1 MLSNQIV
8 LLASVVFAGIMCQWF
23 AWWVKL
29 PAIIFLLLTGII
41 AGPVTGA
48 LDVNIMLGDL
58 LFPFISLSVAMILF
72 EGSLT
77 LKFREIAGLQKVV
90 RRMIVFG
97 VPITWGITSVATKFS
112 LNLPWSISLLFGA
125 IVVVTGPTVI
135 VPMLR
140 TVRPKASI
148 ASILRWEGIVI
159 DPVGATLA
167 LLVYEFI
174 LVGSQG
180 GAIGHTLTAF
190 GKIVVIGLAT
200 GSLSGWLFGTV
211 LRRHWLPE
219 FLHNV
224 GTLSFVG
231 AVFAMSN
238 YFQHESGLL
247 TVTVMG
253 IWLANMDDVPIDDI
267 INFKESVSV
276 LLISVLFIVLAS
288 RIDLVQLKSLGWSA
302 ACIFLA
308 IQFLARPIS
317 VVLSTIGSTLT
328 WPERHLLAW
337 IAPRGI
343 VAAAI
348 SALFSINLVEAGF
361 KEAELLVPL
370 TFMVIIGTV
379 LLQSSTARFI
389 ARILGVNE
397 PYPKGILIIGA
408 NKVAIAIGLAL
419 KENHYRPLLSDRDWQ
434 RVDEAKLHGLDT
446 YLGEA
451 VSEYAQRNLDLV
463 GIGQMFALTPGNS
476 LNALTCV
483 HYRMELG
490 GSNVYMIK
498 TRNGQSD
505 ITGDE
510 ANASMRWPQLF
521 DHDITLSDLEAKL
534 ISGWTVIT
542 TELDDD
548 MTWDDWQRKTDGT
561 GIHLFAIAPNGRL
574 RVFTPEFPHTPSR
587 NWKIISIVD
596 NISTK

>member
-8 LLASVVFAGIMCQWF
+8 LLASVVFTGIICQWF

-29 PAIIFLLLTGII
+29 PAILFLLLAGII
-41 AGPVTGA
+41 AGPVTGV
-48 LDVNIMLGDL
+48 LDANIMLGDL

-77 LKFREIAGLQKVV
+77 LKFREIAGLQTVV
-90 RRMIVFG
+90 RRMILFG
-97 VPITWGITSVATKFS
+97 VPVTWGITAVVTKFS

-140 TVRPKASI
+140 TVRPKSSI

-174 LVGSQG
+174 LVGSRG
-180 GAIGHTLTAF
+180 NAIEHTLTAF
-190 GKIVVIGLAT
+190 GKVVFIGLVT
-200 GSLSGWLFGTV
+200 GSLAGWLFGTV

-231 AVFAMSN
+231 AVFAFSN

-253 IWLANMDDVPIDDI
+253 IWLANMDGVPMDDI
-267 INFKESVSV
+267 ISFKESVSV

-288 RIDLVQLKSLGWSA
+288 RVDLVQLKNLGWPA
-302 ACIFLA
+302 VCIFLA

-317 VVLSTIGSTLT
+317 IVISTLGSSLT

-348 SALFSINLVEAGF
+348 SALFAINLAEAGF

-408 NKVAIAIGLAL
+408 NKVAIAIGIAL
-419 KENHYRPLLSDRDWQ
+419 KENDYRPLIADRDWQ
-434 RVDEAKLHGLDT
+434 RIDDAKVAGLET

-463 GIGQMFALTPGNS
+463 GIGKMFALSPGGS

-490 GSNVYMIK
+490 ESNVYLIK
-498 TRNGQSD
+498 TRTDQLNE
-505 ITGDE
+505 TGG
-510 ANASMRWPQLF
+510 NVNTVMRWQQLF
-521 DHDITLSDLEAKL
+521 DNEITLYDFENKL
-534 ISGWTVIT
+534 NSGWEVIT
-542 TELDDD
+542 TELNEDF
-548 MTWDDWQRKTDGT
+548 TWNDFQEKYEACSLN
-561 GIHLFAIAPNGRL
+561 LFAIEPNGRL
-574 RVFTPEFPHTPSR
+574 RVFTSGFPHTPGK
-587 NWKIISIVD
+587 NWKIISITD
-596 NISTK
+596 S